1 MDFQKIVEIVKGGKE
16 IYDAFKGDDGGG
28 AATRYRQPG
37 SVSRSATGTGRRPG
51 GEISGQPY
59 IPPPAEKL
67 RMYEPEDVYT
77 TMFTHVLK
85 KYRTLT

>member
-28 AATRYRQPG
+28 AATRYRQP
-37 SVSRSATGTGRRPG
+37 
-51 GEISGQPY
+51 Y